1 MALINCKECGKEIS
15 DKATSCPNCGYKLK
29 ETTAEKELSVAK
41 TVAIVIIIGLGA
53 IFLYN
58 IISVFI

>member
-15 DKATSCPNCGYKLK
+15 DKATSCPHCGYKLK
-29 ETTAEKELSVAK
+29 ETTGEEELSVAK
-41 TVAIVIIIGLGA
+41 AVAVVIIIGLGV

-58 IISVFI
+58 IISACI